1 MAPAQSKLAQARS
14 LTTTWEGGSGAAAV
28 AATLIAVAYLRR
40 KVVQAAHERD
50 RQQPVL
56 TTPQIELAQRDLYNP
71 LPDGARELLVP
82 NRGRVSKV
90 TIRPTKPSTF
100 AAHRPLFRRGPA
112 NHVVTARK
120 VGEPGAPRV
129 AVSAAAAATTA
140 TGGQQQQ
147 RVGVNKEF
155 FRQLAAIW
163 RIIVPRATSKEVW
176 LISAHTSFLLLRTY
190 LSLLVAQLDG
200 KLVGDLVSANGKG
213 FLRGLVYWFLLAV
226 PSVYTNAMI
235 RFLQSKLAISF
246 RTRLTR
252 YVHDLYLDKNNTFY
266 KVVNLDARIGANG
279 ADQFASLED
288 SSSSPVHLPIKPTNV
303 PANILSSKLPQVTTD
318 INRFCETLSALYSN
332 VSKPVLDLV
341 LFNIQLG
348 RSLGGKGSL
357 GLFASYF
364 ATAWILRKV
373 TPAFGKLAAVEAK
386 LEGDF
391 RAAHSRLI
399 INSEEVAFYRGGPI
413 EKDILTRAYLR
424 LIKHVNSIFK
434 IRIVYG
440 MTEDFVVKYL
450 WSAVGYCLI
459 AIPTLGKK
467 QDGLSIPQR
476 TENYISNRR
485 LLLSL
490 ADAGG
495 RLMLSWKDLSEL
507 AGSTSR
513 VYTLLS
519 TLHDLSIS
527 SYMSMPRPLDL
538 PATAPF
544 YDLGTL
550 NGKLVDSAPP
560 EQGVLFDK
568 VPIVAPAPGVARGG
582 EELVK
587 QLSLKVKP
595 GEHLLITG
603 GNGSGKTA
611 IARVLAGLWPVWE
624 GIVSRPDD
632 SNIMFLPQRPYL
644 SSGSLRDQIIYPH
657 SYPDF
662 LKSGKTDD
670 DLLDILRKVHLAY
683 LPEREGG
690 YDVRKEWKDILSG
703 GEKQRMGLARLF
715 YHLPKYGVLDECTSA
730 VSTDVEGSMYQHAK
744 DVGITLITI
753 SHRPSLYQ
761 HHMYLLRLTG
771 IDGQWELSQI
781 GEAEHSVSVK
791 KEIES
796 LQEKLAGVESW
807 KKRLG
812 EIDQQLHFK
821 EAAV

>member
-1 MAPAQSKLAQARS
+1 MAPAPTLAS
-14 LTTTWEGGSGAAAV
+14 LPATKGLRRRLESGSGAAAL
-28 AATLIAVAYLRR
+28 AATLLALLYLRR
-40 KVVQAAHERD
+40 KVVQAAREAAD
-50 RQQPVL
+50 RRKNAPVL
-56 TTPQIELAQRDLYNP
+56 STPQIELAQRDLFRP

-100 AAHRPLFRRGPA
+100 AAHRPLFRRTDTKG
-112 NHVVTARK
+112 
-120 VGEPGAPRV
+120 
-129 AVSAAAAATTA
+129 AATA
-140 TGGQQQQ
+140 TQ

-163 RIIVPRATSKEVW
+163 RIIVPRATGKEVG
-176 LISAHTSFLLLRTY
+176 LIAAHTTFLLLRTY

-279 ADQFASLED
+279 ADQF
-288 SSSSPVHLPIKPTNV
+288 
-303 PANILSSKLPQVTTD
+303 VTTD
-318 INRFCETLSALYSN
+318 INRFCESLSSLYSN

-348 RSLGGKGSL
+348 RSLGGKGSV

-386 LEGDF
+386 LEGEF

-399 INSEEVAFYRGGPI
+399 INSEEVAFYNGGST

-424 LIKHVNSIFK
+424 LIKHVNSIYK
-434 IRIVYG
+434 IRILYG

-459 AIPTLGKK
+459 AIPSLGKK
-467 QDGLSIPQR
+467 QDGMSIPQR
-476 TENYISNRR
+476 TESYISNRR

-495 RLMLSWKDLSEL
+495 RLMLSGKELSEL
-507 AGSTSR
+507 AGSTAR

-519 TLHDLSIS
+519 TLHDLSVS
-527 SYMSMPRPLDL
+527 AYASTPRPAEL
-538 PATAPF
+538 APDEPF
-544 YDLGTL
+544 FDLGTL
-550 NGKLVDSAPP
+550 NGRLVDFAPVD
-560 EQGVLFDK
+560 QGVSFDK

-582 EELVK
+582 DELVR
-587 QLSLKVKP
+587 QLSLRVKP
-595 GEHLLITG
+595 GGHLLITG

-624 GIVSRPDD
+624 GVVSRPDD
-632 SNIMFLPQRPYL
+632 SKIMFLPQRPYL

-662 LKSGKTDD
+662 LKSGKTDA

-683 LPEREGG
+683 LPAREGG

-703 GEKQRMGLARLF
+703 GEKQRMGMARLF
-715 YHLPKYGVLDECTSA
+715 YHLPRYAMLDECTSA
-730 VSTDVEGSMYQHAK
+730 VSTDVEGSMYQQAK
-744 DVGITLITI
+744 DAGITLITI

-771 IDGQWELSQI
+771 VDGGWEISQV
-781 GEAEHSVSVK
+781 GEAERSVSFQ
-791 KEIES
+791 KEIQALEG
-796 LQEKLAGVESW
+796 KLAEVEAW
-807 KKRLG
+807 KKRLS
-812 EIDQQLHFK
+812 EIDEQLHFK
-821 EAAV
+821 AVAGAA

>member
-1 MAPAQSKLAQARS
+1 MAPAQSKLARGRT
-14 LTTTWEGGSGAAAV
+14 LMTNFEGGSGAAAI
-28 AATLIAVAYLRR
+28 AATLLALVYLRR
-40 KVVQAAHERD
+40 KVVQAAQEAADKRN
-50 RQQPVL
+50 RQLL

-71 LPDGARELLVP
+71 LPGGARELLVP
-82 NRGRVSKV
+82 NRGRVSRV
-90 TIRPTKPSTF
+90 TIRPTKASTF
-100 AAHRPLFRRGPA
+100 AAHRPLFHRGGAAPG
-112 NHVVTARK
+112 VV
-120 VGEPGAPRV
+120 
-129 AVSAAAAATTA
+129 AAAAARKA
-140 TGGQQQQ
+140 GESVAASANAAAQ

-213 FLRGLVYWFLLAV
+213 FLRGLIYWFLLAI

-279 ADQFASLED
+279 ADQF
-288 SSSSPVHLPIKPTNV
+288 
-303 PANILSSKLPQVTTD
+303 VTTD

-399 INSEEVAFYRGGPI
+399 INSEEVAFYDGGPI

-519 TLHDLSIS
+519 TLHNLSVS
-527 SYMSMPRPLDL
+527 SYTSMPRPLDL
-538 PATAPF
+538 PANAPF

-550 NGKLVDSAPP
+550 NGRLVDSTPP
-560 EQGVLFDK
+560 EQGVVFDK

-587 QLSLKVKP
+587 QLSVKIKP

-624 GIVSRPDD
+624 GVVSRPDD

-662 LKSGKTDD
+662 VKSGKAEN
-670 DLLDILRKVHLAY
+670 DLLEILRKVHLAY

-703 GEKQRMGLARLF
+703 GEKQRMGMARLF

-744 DVGITLITI
+744 DLGITLMTI

-771 IDGQWELSQI
+771 VEGKWELSQI
-781 GEAEHSVSVK
+781 GEAEHSVSFQ
-791 KEIES
+791 KEIQS
-796 LQEKLAGVESW
+796 LQEKLAEVETW

-821 EAAV
+821 EGSG

>member
-1 MAPAQSKLAQARS
+1 MAPAHSKLAQQSA
-14 LTTTWEGGSGAAAV
+14 LTGLRAKGGAAVFAALV
-28 AATLIAVAYLRR
+28 ALVYLRR
-40 KVVQAAHERD
+40 KVVQAAAEAAEKRN
-50 RQQPVL
+50 RQML

-71 LPDGARELLVP
+71 LPGGARELLVP
-82 NRGRVSKV
+82 ARGRVSKV
-90 TIRPTKPSTF
+90 LIKPTKATTF
-100 AAHRPLFRRGPA
+100 ARHRPLFRKP
-112 NHVVTARK
+112 
-120 VGEPGAPRV
+120 PPAPRS
-129 AVSAAAAATTA
+129 ASTAAPPSAGAAA
-140 TGGQQQQ
+140 Q

-155 FRQLAAIW
+155 FRQLAAIF
-163 RIIVPRATSKEVW
+163 RIIIPHATSKEVW
-176 LISAHTSFLLLRTY
+176 LVGAHTAFLLLRTY

-213 FLRGLVYWFLLAV
+213 FLRGLCYWFLLAI

-235 RFLQSKLAISF
+235 RFLQSKLSISF

-252 YVHDLYLDKNNTFY
+252 YVHDLYLDKNATFY
-266 KVVNLDARIGANG
+266 KVVNLDSRIGASG
-279 ADQFASLED
+279 VDQF
-288 SSSSPVHLPIKPTNV
+288 
-303 PANILSSKLPQVTTD
+303 VTTD

-332 VSKPVLDLV
+332 VSKPTLDLI

-348 RSLGGKGSL
+348 RSIGGRGSV
-357 GLFASYF
+357 GLFLSYL

-373 TPAFGKLAAVEAK
+373 TPAFGKLAAIEAK

-391 RAAHSRLI
+391 RAAHARLI
-399 INSEEVAFYRGGPI
+399 INSEEVAFYDGAPI
-413 EKDILTRAYLR
+413 EKDILTKAYLR
-424 LIKHVNSIFK
+424 LIKHVNSIYK
-434 IRIVYG
+434 MRILYG
-440 MTEDFVVKYL
+440 MTEDMVVKYL
-450 WSAVGYCLI
+450 WSAAGYCLI
-459 AIPTLGKK
+459 SIPVFFPKARKLAAAAAGTSSETKDPAK
-467 QDGLSIPQR
+467 QKGGDGLSISQR

-519 TLHDLSIS
+519 TLHDLSTS
-527 SYMSMPRPLDL
+527 TYTSLPRPADL
-538 PATAPF
+538 APDAPF

-550 NGKLVDSAPP
+550 NGRFIADAPP
-560 EQGVLFDK
+560 EEGVTLDK

-582 EELVK
+582 EELVH
-587 QLSLKVKP
+587 QLSVKVKP

-603 GNGSGKTA
+603 GNGTGKTA
-611 IARVLAGLWPVWE
+611 IARVLAGLWPVWD
-624 GIVSRPDD
+624 GVVVRPDD
-632 SNIMFLPQRPYL
+632 TKIMFLPQRPYL

-662 LKSGKTDD
+662 VKSGKTDD
-670 DLLDILRKVHLAY
+670 DLMEILRKVHLSY
-683 LPEREGG
+683 LPSREGG

-703 GEKQRMGLARLF
+703 GEKQRMGMARLF

-753 SHRPSLYQ
+753 SHRPSLFK

-771 IDGQWELSQI
+771 SEGKWEMTQI
-781 GEAEHSVSVK
+781 GEAEQSLSFQ

-796 LQEKLAGVESW
+796 LQAKLAEVETW
-807 KKRLG
+807 KNRLST
-812 EIDQQLHFK
+812 IDAELHFK
-821 EAAV
+821 ET

>member
-1 MAPAQSKLAQARS
+1 MAPAQSKLAQSRS
-14 LTTTWEGGSGAAAV
+14 LRANLESGSGAAAV
-28 AATLIAVAYLRR
+28 AATLLALVYLRR
-40 KVVQAAHERD
+40 KVVSAAQEAAD
-50 RQQPVL
+50 RRNQQLL

-71 LPDGARELLVP
+71 LPGGARELLVP

-90 TIRPTKPSTF
+90 TIRPTKATTF
-100 AAHRPLFRRGPA
+100 AAHRPLFRRAAAVGPA
-112 NHVVTARK
+112 V
-120 VGEPGAPRV
+120 
-129 AVSAAAAATTA
+129 AAARRAGESVAASA
-140 TGGQQQQ
+140 NAAAQ

-176 LISAHTSFLLLRTY
+176 LIGAHTSFLLLRTY

-213 FLRGLVYWFLLAV
+213 FLRGLVYWYLLAI

-252 YVHDLYLDKNNTFY
+252 YVHDLYLDKSNTFY

-279 ADQFASLED
+279 ADQF
-288 SSSSPVHLPIKPTNV
+288 
-303 PANILSSKLPQVTTD
+303 VTTD

-332 VSKPVLDLV
+332 VSKPVLDLI

-399 INSEEVAFYRGGPI
+399 INSEEVAFYGGGPI

-519 TLHDLSIS
+519 TLHDLSVS
-527 SYMSMPRPLDL
+527 SYTSMPRPLDL
-538 PATAPF
+538 PADAPF

-560 EQGVLFDK
+560 EQGVVFDK

-587 QLSLKVKP
+587 QLSVKIKP

-624 GIVSRPDD
+624 GFVSRPDD

-662 LKSGKTDD
+662 VKSGKTDE
-670 DLLDILRKVHLAY
+670 DLLEILRKVHLAY

-703 GEKQRMGLARLF
+703 GEKQRMGMARLF

-744 DVGITLITI
+744 DLGITLITI

-771 IDGQWELSQI
+771 IEGQWQLSQI
-781 GEAEHSVSVK
+781 GEAEHSVSFQ
-791 KEIES
+791 KEIQS
-796 LQEKLAGVESW
+796 LQEKLAEVETW

-812 EIDQQLHFK
+812 EIDEQLHFK
-821 EAAV
+821 EATA

>member
-1 MAPAQSKLAQARS
+1 MAHSQSKLARS
-14 LTTTWEGGSGAAAV
+14 TALLTSMQTKGGAAIV
-28 AATLIAVAYLRR
+28 GTLFALLYLRR
-40 KVVQAAHERD
+40 KLVQAAKEAEEKRNM
-50 RQQPVL
+50 QLL

-71 LPDGARELLVP
+71 LPGGARELLVP
-82 NRGRVSKV
+82 TRGRVSKV
-90 TIRPTKPSTF
+90 IIRPTKATTF
-100 AAHRPLFRRGPA
+100 ARHRPLFRKPPA
-112 NHVVTARK
+112 PSSSSGSSA
-120 VGEPGAPRV
+120 APP
-129 AVSAAAAATTA
+129 SAAAAAA
-140 TGGQQQQ
+140 TH
-147 RVGVNKEF
+147 RVGVNREF
-155 FRQLAAIW
+155 FRQLAAIL
-163 RIIVPRATSKEVW
+163 RIIIPHATSKEVW
-176 LISAHTSFLLLRTY
+176 LLGAHTSFLLLRTY

-213 FLRGLVYWFLLAV
+213 FVRGLCYWFLLAV

-266 KVVNLDARIGANG
+266 KVVNLDSRIGASG
-279 ADQFASLED
+279 ADQF
-288 SSSSPVHLPIKPTNV
+288 
-303 PANILSSKLPQVTTD
+303 VTTD
-318 INRFCETLSALYSN
+318 VNRFCETLSALYSN
-332 VSKPVLDLV
+332 VSKPSLDLI

-348 RSLGGKGSL
+348 RSIGARGSV
-357 GLFASYF
+357 GLFLSYL

-373 TPAFGKLAAVEAK
+373 TPAFGKLAAIEAR

-399 INSEEVAFYRGGPI
+399 INAEEVAFYDGAPI

-424 LIKHVNSIFK
+424 LIKHVNSIYK
-434 IRIVYG
+434 IRILYG
-440 MTEDFVVKYL
+440 MTEDMVVKYL
-450 WSAVGYCLI
+450 WSAAGYCLI
-459 AIPTLGKK
+459 SIPVFFPKARKLAQAAAGTGGAAKGGEAG
-467 QDGLSIPQR
+467 DGLSISQR

-519 TLHDLSIS
+519 TLHDMS
-527 SYMSMPRPLDL
+527 SNTYASLPRPADL
-538 PATAPF
+538 APGLPF
-544 YDLGTL
+544 YDLGSL
-550 NGKLVDSAPP
+550 NGRLVDDASP
-560 EQGVLFDK
+560 EDGVSFDK
-568 VPIVAPAPGVARGG
+568 VPIVAPAPGVAQGG
-582 EELVK
+582 EELIKELTVR
-587 QLSLKVKP
+587 VKP

-611 IARVLAGLWPVWE
+611 IARVLAGLWPVFD
-624 GIVSRPDD
+624 GVVSRPDD
-632 SNIMFLPQRPYL
+632 SRIMFLPQRPYL

-662 LKSGKTDD
+662 AKSGKTEA
-670 DLLDILRKVHLAY
+670 DLMDILRKVHLAY
-683 LPEREGG
+683 LPDREGG

-703 GEKQRMGLARLF
+703 GEKQRMGMARLF

-744 DVGITLITI
+744 DLGITLVTI
-753 SHRPSLYQ
+753 SHRPSLFK

-771 IDGQWELSQI
+771 EEGKWELTQI
-781 GEAEHSVSVK
+781 GEAEQTLSFQ
-791 KEIES
+791 KEIDS
-796 LQEKLAGVESW
+796 LQAKLAEVETW
-807 KKRLG
+807 KTRLG
-812 EIDQQLHFK
+812 EIDRQLHFK
-821 EAAV
+821 E